1 MSDPLKLCDLHV
13 QSPLAPLARRLQA
26 EVLED
31 RLLKLGVV
39 WVIHRAYPTN
49 DLGAE
54 DLPDCPCVSRFRQP
68 ATAARVDRSMAVRL
82 DRFRPTL
89 ARDLRARLRL
99 PAQEVRIAAAA
110 TLRK

>member
-54 DLPDCPCVSRFRQP
+54 DLPDCPCVLRFRQNTTRADVAKPPP
-68 ATAARVDRSMAVRL
+68 AALRRGRPAVRRL
-82 DRFRPTL
+82 SAGL
-89 ARDLRARLRL
+89 A
-99 PAQEVRIAAAA
+99 QS
-110 TLRK
+110 